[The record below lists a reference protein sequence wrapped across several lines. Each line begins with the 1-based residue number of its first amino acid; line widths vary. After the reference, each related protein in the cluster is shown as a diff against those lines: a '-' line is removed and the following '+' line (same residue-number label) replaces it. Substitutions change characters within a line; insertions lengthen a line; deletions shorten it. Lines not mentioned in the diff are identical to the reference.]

1 MKILTSILTG
11 AVWLLIVSLLA
22 APLAIIWQ
30 ISQRDGTGLTL
41 LLDKLT
47 PVEAVLHSACEQAR
61 REGNTEALALLLER
75 QRKSKPRGF
84 DRDFDL

>member
-1 MKILTSILTG
+1 MEYLKAHTEE
-11 AVWLLIVSLLA
+11 ALL
-22 APLAIIWQ
+22 WQ

-47 PVEAVLHSACEQAR
+47 PAEAVLHSACEQAR

>member
-1 MKILTSILTG
+1 MANYDLIIVGSGPAGMTASIY
-11 AVWLLIVSLLA
+11 A
-22 APLAIIWQ
+22 ARANLHV
-30 ISQRDGTGLTL
+30 L
-41 LLDKLT
+41 LLDKLA
-47 PVEAVLHSACEQAR
+47 PAEAVLHSACEQAR